1 MHQAESYK
9 PYNFIALSAESDSMP
24 MEGSWLQGN
33 LHLFELVYDLFPLT
47 RLAFTALR
55 DNLALTSAVVT
66 VLLHLLVHSRPHLV
80 HLNYSALAL
89 TGRTSLYILPAFTL
103 TSLTASSPFMTVLDN
118 LSLVNLL

>member
-1 MHQAESYK
+1 MSV
-9 PYNFIALSAESDSMP
+9 
-24 MEGSWLQGN
+24 EGSWLQGN
-33 LHLFELVYDLFPLT
+33 FHLLDLAYNFFPLT
-47 RLAFTALR
+47 TLAFTALS
-55 DNLALTSAVVT
+55 DNLALTFAVVT
-66 VLLHLLVHSRPHLV
+66 VLLHLLIHSRPHLV

>member
-1 MHQAESYK
+1 
-9 PYNFIALSAESDSMP
+9 

-66 VLLHLLVHSRPHLV
+66 VLLHLLIHSRPHLV